1 MQNPARAFVF
11 ESSIGSKCVF
21 PAKVGQKGG
30 RGSKRGSSLGL
41 GSGWGYKKWVRVRE
55 NAPKIETK
63 DVWAAPAVF
72 CNLAKNSYR
81 RFFEGR
87 SPSTV
92 SVPLSVLRYLHSFGF
107 CKKNRHCRSAN
118 AATTKR
124 RRSSWVCS
132 AKEFFLFLDVRNGWR
147 KRLDEIERNM
157 KHLFRWPR
165 VKKMGIGR
173 GFIGERA

>member
-132 AKEFFLFLDVRNGWR
+132 AKEFFLFLDVRNG
-147 KRLDEIERNM
+147 
-157 KHLFRWPR
+157 
-165 VKKMGIGR
+165 
-173 GFIGERA
+173 

>member
-1 MQNPARAFVF
+1 MQNPAWAFVF
-11 ESSIGSKCVF
+11 ESLIGSKCVF

-87 SPSTV
+87 SPSTGTSLPPPIFRDSQCPV
-92 SVPLSVLRYLHSFGF
+92 VRFMLSSLIWIL
-107 CKKNRHCRSAN
+107 
-118 AATTKR
+118 
-124 RRSSWVCS
+124 
-132 AKEFFLFLDVRNGWR
+132 
-147 KRLDEIERNM
+147 
-157 KHLFRWPR
+157 
-165 VKKMGIGR
+165 
-173 GFIGERA
+173 